1 MAPVHRSLAPQ
12 VGSLFVRASCILFS
26 WPWLQEPL
34 PSNILLLESLLK
46 VTQVRVS
53 VSGSRRFQLET
64 GSRGGGQE
72 RAGPQA
78 ERVVGQK
85 AEGQQTGPGHS
96 GPGVLSGFIW
106 GQGWV
111 GHLARGSQK
120 RWVHRR
126 ACSPGSRKWGSE
138 APRQLV
144 SQSREKQ
151 WSLLRVLLVS
161 AGPCTSPCLVR
172 AFLSAVT
179 SP

>member
-78 ERVVGQK
+78 ERVVRQKGSKQGLDTAAQRGLIWLHLGAGMGGASGQRK
-85 AEGQQTGPGHS
+85 PEEVGTQTG
-96 GPGVLSGFIW
+96 L
-106 GQGWV
+106 
-111 GHLARGSQK
+111 
-120 RWVHRR
+120 
-126 ACSPGSRKWGSE
+126 
-138 APRQLV
+138 
-144 SQSREKQ
+144 QSRQQKMG
-151 WSLLRVLLVS
+151 L
-161 AGPCTSPCLVR
+161 
-172 AFLSAVT
+172 
-179 SP
+179 